1 MKTNTLTYSNLILVL
16 GLYLCSFLGFS
27 QSSQTFSSSGTWTCP
42 AGVTTITVEAWG
54 AGGAGGG
61 NASNRDGGGG
71 GGGGAYSKSTT
82 ISVTPGVTYTVNVGT
97 GGTGTAVDGTAGGDS
112 WFNSTSVLLA
122 KGGAGGISGT
132 LVSGAAGGNGGAAG
146 SGVGTTKFSG
156 GRGGAGRNNS
166 TGRGGPGGSS
176 AGTAANGTSGAATW
190 STITA
195 GAAPAGG
202 GMGGDGGDSTLD
214 GNPGTIPGGGGGG
227 AGERVS
233 STIFTNGGDGADGQV
248 IISWSC
254 GSTNTITLSSSVG
267 TNSQTRC
274 INTAI
279 TNITYTTTGA
289 TGATFSGL
297 PAGVTGT
304 WASNIVTISGTPTA
318 SGTFNYTV
326 SLTGGCGTATAN
338 GTITVTPANTI
349 TLTSAVGTNAQTRC
363 VNTAI
368 TNIIYATTGATGAT
382 FSGLPAGVTGAWASN
397 VVTISGTPTASGT
410 FNYTVTLT
418 GGCGAVTATGTIT
431 VTLLST
437 ATLTSAVGTNAQSNC
452 INTAITNI
460 TYTTTGATGA
470 TFSGLP
476 TGVSGTWASNVV
488 TISGTPTASGT
499 FNYTVTLTGGCGAV
513 TATGTITVTPAN
525 TVALTSA
532 VGTNAQT
539 RCISTAIT
547 NITYATT
554 GATGATF
561 SGLPAGVTGSWASN
575 VVTITG
581 TPIALGTFNY
591 TVTLTGG
598 CGTVTA
604 TGTITVTLT
613 NTVTLTSAVGTNAQ
627 TRCINTAIT
636 NITYTTTGA
645 TGATF
650 SGLPAGVSGAWA
662 SNVVTISG
670 APTASGTFNY
680 TVTLTGGCGTTATGT
695 ITVNPTNTIVLSSAV
710 GTNAQTRCI
719 NTAITNITYATTGAT
734 DATFSGLPAG
744 VTGAW
749 ASNVIT
755 ISGTPTASG
764 TFNYTVTL
772 TGGCGAVTATGT
784 ITVTPANTA
793 TLTSAVGTNA
803 QTRCINTGIT
813 NITYATT
820 RATGATFSGLP
831 AGVNGN
837 WASNVVTISGT
848 PTASG
853 TFNYTVTLTGGC
865 GAVTA
870 TGTITVTPTN
880 SATLTSAIGT
890 NAQSSCINTAITNI
904 TYATTGA
911 TGATFSGLP
920 TGVSGTWA
928 SNVITISGTPTVSGT
943 FNYTVNLTGG
953 CGAVTA
959 TGTITVNTFPT
970 VTGTTPRTRTGA
982 GSVILGATA
991 SIGTLNWYDSLTG
1004 GTLLGSG
1011 TSFVTPVISTTT
1023 TFYVEAVNGV
1033 CSSSPR
1039 TAVVATINYPEID
1052 IQGNAT
1058 SITSGDV
1065 TPSTSDWTDFGTNVT
1080 RTFTIRNIGSAL
1092 LTLGTVMIS
1101 GVDASD
1107 FTVTTETSG
1116 SVAIGSSTSFVITF
1130 NPSSVGLKTAT
1141 VSIDTNDTDEN
1152 PYTFDIQGT
1161 GVTQEI
1167 DIQGNA
1173 ISINNGDNSPSVS
1186 DWTDFSTV
1194 AGTRTFTIRNT
1205 GNMTLNIDSIT
1216 FTGTNAS
1223 EFTVTTPP
1231 SATVGAYGTTTF
1243 TVTFAPTAIN
1253 NRTATINI
1261 ANNDS
1266 NENPYTFA
1274 LQGFGVIPEIDIQ
1287 GNTISIVDGDTS
1299 PSTTDW
1305 TDFGSTNATRTF
1317 TIYNNGNIALTLGAI
1332 TIGGTNASEFTVLT
1346 APAATVAAFSNTTFT
1361 IRFIPTAIGTRSAT
1375 FAIVNNDSGENPYN
1389 FNLQGTG
1396 TSREIDVQ
1404 GNSLS
1409 IVNGDAVTSISDGT
1423 DFGPADINLATVTRT
1438 FTILNTGSLS
1448 LTISNPT
1455 ITGVNASEFSISTNP
1470 STLTIGAGSS
1480 TTFSVTFNP
1489 SAVFTRSAT
1498 INIVSN
1504 DSDEN
1509 PYTFSIQ
1516 GTGLLDNDG
1525 DGINNNADSDDDNDG
1540 IIDTVECGSCISD
1553 IFVNGSF
1560 ETPVIGTATYAI
1572 LPTSSVT
1579 GWQTSAEDF
1588 IEIWS
1593 SGMNGG
1599 YGAVPAAAGNQF
1611 AELNANIAGILYQ
1624 TFCLNGAGGTIN
1636 WSIKHRGRAGSD
1648 QAFVKFGDNL
1658 TNAIASTP
1666 IVTMVDG
1673 NTSWGSYS
1681 GTYSI
1686 PLGQTSIV
1694 LTFQA
1699 GYTASGDAS
1708 IGNLIDDVQI
1718 IINQNCIDTDSD
1730 GIADINDVDSDNDGI
1745 PDIEEGGFK
1754 QYSNNT
1760 ATMDKTNVANWRDT
1774 NANGLTDYIDSMI
1787 SASTYIVPDT
1797 DGDGI
1802 YNYLDLDSDNDTLWD
1817 VNEAGLLNGDGDI
1830 NDDAK
1835 GDGLDAEGDGLL
1847 NLYDNSTVFG
1857 SAFRPYAQDSDS
1869 NGIADYLQLDSND
1882 DGVNDIQTGLYGSF
1896 DSDGDGKIDGSGDID
1911 RDGIVDTFDTD
1922 DALRGS
1928 PRDLNRKLFLD
1939 FDGRNDYAENTAILG
1954 GLANASLMAWID
1966 LNSAFSGTGT
1976 VVGQDKFHIKISS
1989 TRTLQAVV
1997 NGTTLTFG
2005 TALNRSQWYHVAA
2018 TYGSGSLK
2026 LYLNGKLVATQA
2038 IAGNIAADASK
2049 LTLGKDPLTSTNYF
2063 KGKIDEVRVF
2073 NVTLTNT
2080 QVERMVY
2087 QEIQNTASQVRGAIV
2102 PKDVG
2107 SLPFANVLRY
2117 YRMDTYKDDIVDDL
2131 TTATV
2136 DTGTGMKLYNHKVIN
2151 YQQAPMPFTTIRTG
2165 TFSTAVHDATKD
2177 IRGLDVL
2184 DYDYSI
2190 IQVKHNI
2197 TETANSTD
2205 LGMFVDPG
2213 VTVRMTNDTKLQND
2227 WYLDL
2232 DGKIDLVGKSQLVQ
2246 TINSDLEV
2254 TSAGSIERDQEG
2266 QSNKYNYNYWSSP
2279 VGALSTTS
2287 NNNAYTVDSVMKD
2300 GTDPNNIKNITW
2312 VPTYDG
2318 AATNPITLS
2327 SYWIF
2332 KFQNVSPV
2340 YANWAKIGQTGSLS
2354 AGQGFTLKG
2363 SAAGTATQNYT
2374 FVGKPNSGTISSPI
2388 AANNSNLSGN
2398 PYPSALDANAFIN
2411 DNLTSTT
2418 GTLYFWEHYSTNSS
2432 HVLVQYQ
2439 GGYATRNLVGATAPV
2454 SPAGISGLGSSTR
2467 VPGRY
2472 IPVGQGFFVNGS
2484 ATGGTI
2490 NFNNGQ
2496 RAFVK
2501 EYDETN
2507 SNPLFRQSVSSV
2519 VENEFNNKHDAIPS
2533 ETEFTKIR
2541 LGFNSANDFHR
2552 QLLLGFMDEKAT
2564 SGIDAGYD
2572 ATLFDIQ
2579 PNDMYFLNTN
2589 TKLVIQGDGY
2599 FNASNVFPLGV
2610 KTAVEGKVKF
2620 TLDAIEKLDENQNV
2634 YIYDNVTN
2642 EYHDIRNKNFEVS
2655 LPAGIISDRFSLRFK
2670 NTSALGVNNFD
2681 DSQTIAVAFTNNN
2694 NSINIKNDVLDR
2706 TVKTVTLYNILG
2718 QSISTWDIKNEN
2730 QTKIEIPVTNISTG
2744 TYIVKVHTT
2753 KGDVNKKIIIK

>member
-1 MKTNTLTYSNLILVL
+1 
-16 GLYLCSFLGFS
+16 
-27 QSSQTFSSSGTWTCP
+27 
-42 AGVTTITVEAWG
+42 
-54 AGGAGGG
+54 
-61 NASNRDGGGG
+61 
-71 GGGGAYSKSTT
+71 
-82 ISVTPGVTYTVNVGT
+82 VTPGVTYTVNVGT

-112 WFNSTSVLLA
+112 WFDSTSILLA

-202 GMGGDGGDSTLD
+202 GMGGNGGNSTLD
-214 GNPGTIPGGGGGG
+214 GNSGSIPGGGGGG

-267 TNSQTRC
+267 TNAQTRC

-279 TNITYTTTGA
+279 TNITYATTGA

-304 WASNIVTISGTPTA
+304 WASN
-318 SGTFNYTV
+318 
-326 SLTGGCGTATAN
+326 
-338 GTITVTPANTI
+338 
-349 TLTSAVGTNAQTRC
+349 
-363 VNTAI
+363 
-368 TNIIYATTGATGAT
+368 
-382 FSGLPAGVTGAWASN
+382 
-397 VVTISGTPTASGT
+397 VVTISGTPTVSGT

-418 GGCGAVTATGTIT
+418 GGCGSASATG
-431 VTLLST
+431 S
-437 ATLTSAVGTNAQSNC
+437 
-452 INTAITNI
+452 
-460 TYTTTGATGA
+460 
-470 TFSGLP
+470 
-476 TGVSGTWASNVV
+476 
-488 TISGTPTASGT
+488 
-499 FNYTVTLTGGCGAV
+499 
-513 TATGTITVTPAN
+513 ITVTPAN
-525 TVALTSA
+525 TVTLTSA

-561 SGLPAGVTGSWASN
+561 SGLPAGVTGTWASN
-575 VVTITG
+575 IVTISG
-581 TPIALGTFNY
+581 TPTASGTFNY

-604 TGTITVTLT
+604 TGTITVTL
-613 NTVTLTSAVGTNAQ
+613 
-627 TRCINTAIT
+627 
-636 NITYTTTGA
+636 
-645 TGATF
+645 
-650 SGLPAGVSGAWA
+650 A
-662 SNVVTISG
+662 S
-670 APTASGTFNY
+670 
-680 TVTLTGGCGTTATGT
+680 
-695 ITVNPTNTIVLSSAV
+695 
-710 GTNAQTRCI
+710 
-719 NTAITNITYATTGAT
+719 
-734 DATFSGLPAG
+734 
-744 VTGAW
+744 
-749 ASNVIT
+749 
-755 ISGTPTASG
+755 
-764 TFNYTVTL
+764 
-772 TGGCGAVTATGT
+772 
-784 ITVTPANTA
+784 TA

-803 QTRCINTGIT
+803 QTRCISTAIT

-820 RATGATFSGLP
+820 GATGATFSGLP
-831 AGVNGN
+831 AGVTGN

-865 GAVTA
+865 GV
-870 TGTITVTPTN
+870 
-880 SATLTSAIGT
+880 
-890 NAQSSCINTAITNI
+890 
-904 TYATTGA
+904 
-911 TGATFSGLP
+911 
-920 TGVSGTWA
+920 
-928 SNVITISGTPTVSGT
+928 
-943 FNYTVNLTGG
+943 
-953 CGAVTA
+953 VTA
-959 TGTITVNTFPT
+959 TGTITVNIFPT

-982 GSVILGATA
+982 GSVTLGATA

-1023 TFYVEAVNGV
+1023 TFYAEAVNGV

-1052 IQGNAT
+1052 LQGNAT
-1058 SITSGDV
+1058 SIASGDV
-1065 TPSTSDWTDFGTNVT
+1065 TPSASDWTDFGTNVT

-1092 LTLGTVMIS
+1092 LTLGTVIIS

-1141 VSIDTNDTDEN
+1141 VSIDTNDNDEN

-1161 GVTQEI
+1161 GVAQEI

-1205 GNMTLNIDSIT
+1205 GNITLNIGSIT

-1231 SATVGAYGTTTF
+1231 SPTVGAYGTTTF

-1332 TIGGTNASEFTVLT
+1332 TIGGTNASEFTILT
-1346 APAATVAAFSNTTFT
+1346 APAATVAAFSSTTFT
-1361 IRFIPTAIGTRSAT
+1361 IRFIPTAIGTRLAT

-1396 TSREIDVQ
+1396 TPREIEVQ
-1404 GNSLS
+1404 GLGLS
-1409 IVNGDAVTSISDGT
+1409 IASGDTVTSVSDGT

-1455 ITGVNASEFSISTNP
+1455 ITGINASEFSISANP
-1470 STLTIGAGSS
+1470 ATLTIGAGSS

-1498 INIVSN
+1498 INIVNN

-1525 DGINNNADSDDDNDG
+1525 DGIENNTDQDDDNDG
-1540 IIDTVECGSCISD
+1540 IIDTVECGTCISD
-1553 IFVNGSF
+1553 PFVNGSF
-1560 ETPVIGTATYAI
+1560 ELPVIPATSYRI
-1572 LPTSSVT
+1572 LPTSDVT

-1593 SGMNGG
+1593 TGFNG
-1599 YGAVPAAAGNQF
+1599 VPSASGNQF
-1611 AELNANIAGILYQ
+1611 AELNANIPGTLYQ

-1636 WSIKHRGRAGSD
+1636 WAIKHRGRSGTDTA
-1648 QAFVKFGDNL
+1648 AVRFGATL
-1658 TNAIASTP
+1658 ATVATVA
-1666 IVTMVDG
+1666 TMTDG
-1673 NTSWGSYS
+1673 NTAWGSYS
-1681 GTYSI
+1681 GTFAI
-1686 PLGQTSIV
+1686 PVGQTQIV
-1694 LTFQA
+1694 LAFSAVSST
-1699 GYTASGDAS
+1699 GGLSY
-1708 IGNLIDDVQI
+1708 GNFIDDIQI
-1718 IINQNCIDTDSD
+1718 IINQNCVDTDGDS
-1730 GIADINDVDSDNDGI
+1730 IADIVDVDSDNDGI

-1774 NANGLTDYIDSMI
+1774 NANGLNDYIDSMI
-1787 SASTYIVPDT
+1787 SANTYVVPDT

-1802 YNYLDLDSDNDTLWD
+1802 YNHLDLDSDNDSLWD
-1817 VNEAGLLNGDGDI
+1817 VDEAGLLNGDGDI
-1830 NDDAK
+1830 NDDGK

-1847 NLYDNSTVFG
+1847 NLYDNSAVFG
-1857 SAFRPYAQDSDS
+1857 SAFRPYAQDSDG

-1896 DSDGDGKIDGSGDID
+1896 DSDGDGKIDGSGDAD
-1911 RDGIVDTFDTD
+1911 RDGILDIFDTND
-1922 DALRGS
+1922 IVRGS
-1928 PRDLNRKLFLD
+1928 PRDLDRKLYLD

-1966 LNSAFSGTGT
+1966 LNSTFSGTGT

-2018 TYGSGSLK
+2018 TYGGGSLK

-2102 PKDVG
+2102 PKDIG

-2131 TTATV
+2131 TTASI

-2165 TFSTAVHDATKD
+2165 TFSTAVHDTTKD

-2254 TSAGSIERDQEG
+2254 TSSGSIERDQQG
-2266 QSNKYNYNYWSSP
+2266 QSNKFNYNYWSSP

-2287 NNNAYTVDSVMKD
+2287 NNNSYTVDSVMKD

-2340 YANWAKIGQTGSLS
+2340 YANWAKIGQTGSLL

-2374 FVGKPNSGTISSPI
+2374 FVGKPNSGAISSPI

-2439 GGYATRNLVGATAPV
+2439 GGYATRNLVGGTAPV
-2454 SPAGISGLGSSTR
+2454 APSGISTSGSSSR

-2496 RAFVK
+2496 RAFIK
-2501 EYDETN
+2501 ENDAVN
-2507 SNPLFRQSVSSV
+2507 SNPLFRQTASSIV
-2519 VENEFNNKHDAIPS
+2519 DNQFNNKQDAVPS

-2541 LGFNSANDFHR
+2541 LGFDSANNFHR
-2552 QLLLGFMDEKAT
+2552 QLLLGFMDDKAT
-2564 SGIDAGYD
+2564 SGIDTGYD
-2572 ATLFDIQ
+2572 ATLLDIQ
-2579 PNDMYFLNTN
+2579 SNDMYFLNTN
-2589 TKLVIQGDGY
+2589 AKLVIQGDSY
-2599 FNASNVFPLGV
+2599 FNTASVFPLGV
-2610 KTAVEGKVKF
+2610 KTATEGKVKF

-2634 YIYDNVTN
+2634 YIYDNLTN
-2642 EYHDIRNKNFEVS
+2642 TYHDIRNQAFEVN
-2655 LPAGIISDRFSLRFK
+2655 LPAGTISDRFSLRFK
-2670 NTSALGVNNFD
+2670 NTSTLGLDNFG
-2681 DSQTIAVAFTNNN
+2681 DSKTIAVAFTNNN

-2718 QSISTWDIKNEN
+2718 QSISSWDIKNEN
-2730 QTKIEIPVTNISTG
+2730 QSKIEIPVTNVSSG